1 MEERLTTETTE
12 VERADRT
19 MNPRQ
24 NTYLPYPPLPV
35 AAMPEVSG
43 LEEAGIGVTTASN
56 SKVEPG
62 GARELVFEAI
72 IGSPLQTVGP
82 QDLVPADADS
92 IAAAELTVA
101 VVAPIE
107 VAVVAQVAAVPI
119 PSAAAVVGVVVHVV
133 AVTAVAAEAVF
144 VVSVPHPV
152 ASAVALADVD
162 VVLSLAPA
170 VAAG

>member
-101 VVAPIE
+101 VVVPIA
-107 VAVVAQVAAVPI
+107 VVVAQIAAVPI